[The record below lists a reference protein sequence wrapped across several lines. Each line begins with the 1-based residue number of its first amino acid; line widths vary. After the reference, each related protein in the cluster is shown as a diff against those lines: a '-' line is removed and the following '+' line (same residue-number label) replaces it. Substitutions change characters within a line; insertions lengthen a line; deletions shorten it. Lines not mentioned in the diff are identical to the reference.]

1 MTDSLPYDYASWQF
15 LDAIGQASPLQQELQ
30 SDEAMSLAFEL
41 SAHGRGESD
50 FALLSS
56 DNWLHYGQTSAKAPT
71 APAGVMHAQPHTPPI
86 EMGMAMAMGMGM
98 GMDMDME
105 MFAQGMEFISVPP
118 FPDLTLGHGK
128 KTPDELSLLRSTS
141 QDATQRALFMTPSGI
156 TSPSSS
162 SSSSSSS
169 SFSNRNSS
177 SPSLDPCTPS
187 TTSSTSKESDEDCEW
202 DCDRDLDP
210 SLGMGLGMH
219 FYNLPD
225 RLDSCPRPP
234 RHIHPPLPHHH
245 HLSHRGVN
253 HRTSAAEDEEDAL
266 TPLEMP
272 DGSTRFTANWLPVD
286 PTGGFTIDSPVSAS
300 ASRMEFGYPYSYGHP
315 QDHYGYAYADADLSM
330 EFSKEAFIQ
339 MPAPAPV

>member
-1 MTDSLPYDYASWQF
+1 MTDSLPYDYTSWQF
-15 LDAIGQASPLQQELQ
+15 LDAVGQASPLQQELQ
-30 SDEAMSLAFEL
+30 TEEAMSLAFEL
-41 SAHGRGESD
+41 SAHGCGESD

-56 DNWLHYGQTSAKAPT
+56 DNWLPYGQTSAKAAT
-71 APAGVMHAQPHTPPI
+71 AAATGFMHAQPHSPPV
-86 EMGMAMAMGMGM
+86 EMGVGM
-98 GMDMDME
+98 GMDMDMDME
-105 MFAQGMEFISVPP
+105 MKMFAQGIEFISVPP

-141 QDATQRALFMTPSGI
+141 LDATQRALFMTPSGI

-162 SSSSSSS
+162 SFSS
-169 SFSNRNSS
+169 SNRNSS

-187 TTSSTSKESDEDCEW
+187 TTSSTSKEDEDCDW
-202 DCDRDLDP
+202 DCDRELDP

-219 FYNLPD
+219 FHKLPD

-234 RHIHPPLPHHH
+234 RNVHPAHPHL
-245 HLSHRGVN
+245 LSHHRVN
-253 HRTSAAEDEEDAL
+253 HRTSAEDEEDAL

-286 PTGGFTIDSPVSAS
+286 PTGGFTIDSPSVPASAS
-300 ASRMEFGYPYSYGHP
+300 AMESGYGHTYGYG
-315 QDHYGYAYADADLSM
+315 QHDHYAYGYADGDLSM

-339 MPAPAPV
+339 MPAPAPA